1 MNNKE
6 IMEDLVYR
14 QNKINIIKQ
23 LEEEVAEGIH
33 DENSLIDLVLY
44 YKRDIEQ
51 LEEENKRLHDELN
64 KKSDK

>member
-33 DENSLIDLVLY
+33 DENPLIDLVLY

-51 LEEENKRLHDELN
+51 LEEENKRLHDEL

>member
-33 DENSLIDLVLY
+33 DENPLIDLVLY

-51 LEEENKRLHDELN
+51 LEEENKRLHDEF